1 MRLDKLGPRPC
12 LLVVDLD
19 EDFLEQKLSLEK
31 LLNGR
36 GENKWGQEKVA
47 LDLTTGTQNQRIA
60 TDIGR
65 ELVEDYAEMERMI
78 ADVAKVMG
86 VNQTAVC
93 GANRAT
99 AVSDDHQHA
108 PSGALN
114 LLGGV
119 VESVNFK
126 RWITTNPMDR
136 SDKVILDQRA
146 GNLVWIPPG
155 WFHEVHTLTADLR
168 EWKPRRG
175 KTITEHVAPNWVSWV
190 LPKPLAWEALAM
202 LFGGFIKEDQEADFD
217 KAGKKWQRRELINI
231 ITRYTGK

>member
-1 MRLDKLGPRPC
+1 M
-12 LLVVDLD
+12 
-19 EDFLEQKLSLEK
+19 
-31 LLNGR
+31 
-36 GENKWGQEKVA
+36 
-47 LDLTTGTQNQRIA
+47 
-60 TDIGR
+60 
-65 ELVEDYAEMERMI
+65 
-78 ADVAKVMG
+78 
-86 VNQTAVC
+86 
-93 GANRAT
+93 
-99 AVSDDHQHA
+99 
-108 PSGALN
+108 
-114 LLGGV
+114 
-119 VESVNFK
+119 ESVNFK

-190 LPKPLAWEALAM
+190 LPKPLAWKALAM

-217 KAGKKWQRRELINI
+217 KAGKKWQRQELINI